1 MEDEAIVSLYWQR
14 SESAI
19 RETEVKYDRYLTK
32 IAWNILADRED
43 SRESVNDT
51 YLAAWDAIP
60 PQKPGKLSAFLGRIT
75 RNLALNRRE
84 KYRAEKRGGGEYPL
98 ALQELGDCVPD
109 RAGDPCDR
117 LHLSQVLN
125 RFLASLQPKARHIF
139 LRRYWLFCSIR
150 EIAEFYA
157 LSESSVKMSLLRS
170 REALRKALEKE
181 EICL

>member
-1 MEDEAIVSLYWQR
+1 MQDEEIIRLFWQR
-14 SESAI
+14 SQLAI
-19 RETEVKYDRYLTK
+19 EKTAEKYGSYCHT
-32 IAWNILADRED
+32 IAGNILSNPED
-43 SRESVNDT
+43 SEECVNDT
-51 YLAAWDAIP
+51 WLRAWDAIP

-139 LRRYWLFCSIR
+139 LRRYWLFFSIR

>member
-1 MEDEAIVSLYWQR
+1 MTDEQIVELYFARDERAI
-14 SESAI
+14 SETANAHGAYCFGVAM
-19 RETEVKYDRYLTK
+19 R
-32 IAWNILADRED
+32 ILKSHMD
-43 SRESVNDT
+43 SEECVNDT
-51 YLAAWDAIP
+51 WLRAWDAIP

-84 KYRAEKRGGGEYPL
+84 KFQAEKRGGGEYPL
-98 ALQELGDCVPD
+98 ALQELGDCVPA

-170 REALRKALEKE
+170 REARRKALEKE